1 MIRGSDGYEYEDLT
15 ARLVGRRANT
25 VWNQDLRACHAG
37 PCPEDEVRAYV
48 ETYDS
53 EYRCLAPCH
62 GHTAAHNTALEAAR
76 NAAKRVRRE
85 YIFRIRDV
93 VRAALAKSYADS
105 ADQALYRALIGA
117 GPAGPSGPA
126 SITGVIVDE
135 PAALAPSYAPAAGS
149 AGAGGAHPGQ
159 ASTHPV
165 HPAS

>member
-37 PCPEDEVRAYV
+37 PCPEDEARAYA

-53 EYRCLAPCH
+53 EYRCPAPWH

-76 NAAKRVRRE
+76 SAAKRVRRE
-85 YIFRIRDV
+85 YISRTRDA
-93 VRAALAKSYADS
+93 VRASLAKSYADS
-105 ADQALYRALIGA
+105 VDRALYRAL
-117 GPAGPSGPA
+117 
-126 SITGVIVDE
+126 TGD
-135 PAALAPSYAPAAGS
+135 ALAPSYAPAAGS

-159 ASTHPV
+159 APTHPV
-165 HPAS
+165 HPAP

>member
-37 PCPEDEVRAYV
+37 PCPEDEARAYA

-85 YIFRIRDV
+85 YISRICDAIREQV
-93 VRAALAKSYADS
+93 VRDLHTAIDYAALYAS
-105 ADQALYRALIGA
+105 TG
-117 GPAGPSGPA
+117 A

-159 ASTHPV
+159 APTHPV

>member
-37 PCPEDEVRAYV
+37 PCPEDEARAYT
-48 ETYDS
+48 ETYDN
-53 EYRCLAPCH
+53 EYCCLAPCH

-85 YIFRIRDV
+85 YISRIRNAV
-93 VRAALAKSYADS
+93 HASLAKSYADS
-105 ADQALYRALIGA
+105 VDRALYRVLTSESAAPAL
-117 GPAGPSGPA
+117 
-126 SITGVIVDE
+126 
-135 PAALAPSYAPAAGS
+135 SYAPAAGP

-159 ASTHPV
+159 APTHPV

>member
-15 ARLVGRRANT
+15 ARLVGKRANT

-37 PCPEDEVRAYV
+37 PCPEDEARAYA

-62 GHTAAHNTALEAAR
+62 GRTAAHNTALEAAR
-76 NAAKRVRRE
+76 SAAKRVRRE
-85 YIFRIRDV
+85 YISRIRDAA
-93 VRAALAKSYADS
+93 RASLAKSYADS
-105 ADQALYRALIGA
+105 VDRALYRAL
-117 GPAGPSGPA
+117 
-126 SITGVIVDE
+126 TGD
-135 PAALAPSYAPAAGS
+135 ALAPSYSPAAGP

-159 ASTHPV
+159 APTHPV